1 MRSVS
6 TEDLDASLKAY
17 GITWDRAASL
27 QRIKDDKAIYPLNQI
42 EYSDAEV
49 LIDMDSLGIKNNK
62 RVLAASVFG
71 DVSGFTAYID
81 KAAAENDAK
90 AALRVLHAIR
100 KEMASIVKHDFGGIR
115 VQFQGDRVQ
124 ALFHL
129 PQGDEKRIAA
139 RAVDTAVALQSA
151 MELVIKKLLPEASEL
166 GIATGSSV
174 GTTLVSKLGTHGHRD
189 RICIGD
195 SVEDAAT
202 YQEGSAGGEIAIPA
216 AIQLHLDE
224 DLQKLFVWNSDR
236 ELYIATNLTQD
247 KVERAHKAAMFKQ
260 TVHVASGAEG
270 AYVGSHATTGSRSF
284 VPSRSFAE

>member
-1 MRSVS
+1 
-6 TEDLDASLKAY
+6 
-17 GITWDRAASL
+17 
-27 QRIKDDKAIYPLNQI
+27 
-42 EYSDAEV
+42 
-49 LIDMDSLGIKNNK
+49 
-62 RVLAASVFG
+62 
-71 DVSGFTAYID
+71 
-81 KAAAENDAK
+81 
-90 AALRVLHAIR
+90 VLHAIR

-166 GIATGSSV
+166 GMAVGSSV

-216 AIQLHLDE
+216 SIHVQLDE
-224 DLQKLFVWNSDR
+224 DLQKLFVWNADR

-247 KVERAHKAAMFKQ
+247 KVERARKAAMFKQ
-260 TVHVASGAEG
+260 TVHVASGAQG
-270 AYVGSHATTGSRSF
+270 AYVAVKRLQGVVHLYRRGRSPTKPKAWF
-284 VPSRSFAE
+284 ERSDGNVLRAEEALVKEFYPGLRFRLDA